1 MLHPPWP
8 VTFLPLERLSSGI
21 QHWSLGLLFSL
32 RTAWAVAALPGN
44 RGLRSCLCREEG
56 KEEAAVQGRGLPT
69 EGVQGEGLRPRPGRT
84 LDAPPSRAPEEGT
97 APSASL
103 SCDIS
108 LALKLALRGLQ
119 AGVCGFAQ
127 GSRVPQAGVRSQI
140 F

>member
-69 EGVQGEGLRPRPGRT
+69 EGVQGGGAAPEARKDPGRT
-84 LDAPPSRAPEEGT
+84 P
-97 APSASL
+97 
-103 SCDIS
+103 
-108 LALKLALRGLQ
+108 Q
-119 AGVCGFAQ
+119 Q
-127 GSRVPQAGVRSQI
+127 GP
-140 F
+140 